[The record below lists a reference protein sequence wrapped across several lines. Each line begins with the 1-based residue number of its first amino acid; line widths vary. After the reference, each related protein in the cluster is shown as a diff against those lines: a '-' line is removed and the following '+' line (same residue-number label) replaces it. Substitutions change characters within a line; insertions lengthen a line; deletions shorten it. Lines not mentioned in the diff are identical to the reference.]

1 MRDKTK
7 CKETKKAKQPKIIYY
22 TNELEDE
29 FSAAQITPIKIDENY
44 DYEGGLAHKIGRI
57 FWYQIIAKPLAFLF
71 LKIKFR
77 HKIVNK
83 ECLKQA
89 NDTGFFLYGN
99 HTNDIADAL
108 IPTMI
113 GYPTGVYV
121 IVHPNNVSMPVLGK
135 ITPSLG
141 ALPLPDD
148 LKAMKNFS
156 AAIEHLIQKKKCITI
171 YPEAH
176 IWPYYIGIRNFK
188 DASFRYPAQCNVPVF
203 CFTNT
208 YRKRKHGK
216 TPQIVTYVDG
226 PFYPDAELPMR
237 DRRQK
242 LHAAVL
248 ASMKAACKNSNVEL
262 IRYIKKED

>member
-1 MRDKTK
+1 MS
-7 CKETKKAKQPKIIYY
+7 KKAKEIPIIYY

-29 FSAAQITPIKIDENY
+29 FSTAQIIPKKIDENY
-44 DYEGGLAHKIGRI
+44 DYIGGFARKIGRI

-71 LKIKFR
+71 LKIKFK

-83 ECLKQA
+83 ECLKQVKGL
-89 NDTGFFLYGN
+89 GFFLYGN

-113 GYPTGVYV
+113 GHPTGVYV

-148 LKAMKNFS
+148 KKAMKNFGT
-156 AAIEHLIQKKKCITI
+156 AIENLIQKNQCITI

-176 IWPYYIGIRNFK
+176 IWPYYTGIRNFK

-208 YRKRKHGK
+208 YQKRRYGK

-226 PFYPDAELPMR
+226 PFYPDSELPAR
-237 DRRQK
+237 ENRQQ
-242 LHAAVL
+242 LHASVL
-248 ASMKAACKNSNVEL
+248 SSMKEACKNSNVEL
-262 IRYIKKED
+262 IKYIKKED

>member
-1 MRDKTK
+1 MSKKD
-7 CKETKKAKQPKIIYY
+7 KETPIIYY

-29 FSAAQITPIKIDENY
+29 FSTAQITPIKIDENY
-44 DYEGGLAHKIGRI
+44 DYEGGIARKIGRI
-57 FWYQIIAKPLAFLF
+57 FWYQVIAKPLAFLF
-71 LKIKFR
+71 LKLKFR

-89 NDTGFFLYGN
+89 KGTGFFLYGN

-113 GYPTGVYV
+113 GHPTGVYV

-148 LKAMKNFS
+148 MKAMKNFGV
-156 AAIEHLIQKKKCITI
+156 AIEKLIQKKQCITI

-176 IWPYYIGIRNFK
+176 IWPYYTGIRNFK
-188 DASFRYPAQCNVPVF
+188 DSSFRYPAQYGVPVF

-208 YRKRKHGK
+208 YQKRKNGR

-226 PFYPDAELPMR
+226 PFYPDSELPAR
-237 DRRQK
+237 ENRQK
-242 LHAAVL
+242 LHASVL
-248 ASMKAACKNSNVEL
+248 ASMKEACKNSNVEL

>member
-1 MRDKTK
+1 MS
-7 CKETKKAKQPKIIYY
+7 KKSQEKPIIYY

-29 FSAAQITPIKIDENY
+29 FSTAQITPIKIDENY
-44 DYEGGLAHKIGRI
+44 DYLGGFPRKVGRL

-83 ECLKQA
+83 EVLKQA
-89 NDTGFFLYGN
+89 KGTGFFLYGN

-113 GYPTGVYV
+113 GHPIGVYV

-148 LKAMKNFS
+148 LKAMKNFD
-156 AAIEHLIQKKKCITI
+156 TG
-171 YPEAH
+171 
-176 IWPYYIGIRNFK
+176 WPWLLGIGICQGVGVLVLVAYAMRRLSSLEFGIVACIEPIEAALIGFLFYGEVIRAGQWCGFALVLSAIFAKSVMSRQTNI
-188 DASFRYPAQCNVPVF
+188 APVQTAQATDEYEEEYN
-203 CFTNT
+203 
-208 YRKRKHGK
+208 
-216 TPQIVTYVDG
+216 
-226 PFYPDAELPMR
+226 
-237 DRRQK
+237 
-242 LHAAVL
+242 
-248 ASMKAACKNSNVEL
+248 KNL
-262 IRYIKKED
+262 IS

>member
-1 MRDKTK
+1 MS
-7 CKETKKAKQPKIIYY
+7 KKSQEKPIIYY

-29 FSAAQITPIKIDENY
+29 FSTAQITPIKIDENY
-44 DYEGGLAHKIGRI
+44 DYLGGFPRKVGRL

-83 ECLKQA
+83 EVLKQA
-89 NDTGFFLYGN
+89 NGTGFFLYGN

-113 GYPTGVYV
+113 GHPTGVYV

-148 LKAMKNFS
+148 LKAMKNFDT
-156 AAIEHLIQKKKCITI
+156 ALKTLIQKKKCITI

-176 IWPYYIGIRNFK
+176 IWPYYTGIRNFK
-188 DASFRYPAQCNVPVF
+188 DNSFRYPVQHGVPVF
-203 CFTNT
+203 SFTNT
-208 YRKRKHGK
+208 YQKRKYSK
-216 TPQIVTYVDG
+216 TPQIVTYVEG
-226 PFYPDAELPMR
+226 PFYPEAELTMKEQ
-237 DRRQK
+237 RQK
-242 LHAAVL
+242 LHKAVIS
-248 ASMKAACKNSNVEL
+248 SMKENCKNSNVEL
-262 IRYIKKED
+262 IRYVKKED